1 MTAATPPP
9 VPGAPSTGRVVVGV
23 DGSEGSLGAV
33 KWAVEEAR
41 ARGCPV
47 HAVIGWSYHPT
58 WSYSTV
64 GNMYPAPS
72 AVLPSSWDPIMSD
85 PPPPEHET
93 EVDAEAAVRN
103 AADATVTRVLEED
116 EEAGR
121 TPVKVTTEA
130 VEGHPAQVLLHAV
143 TPADV
148 LVVGSRGHGGVTGA
162 LLGSVTQHVV
172 NHARCP
178 VVVIPHGR

>member
-1 MTAATPPP
+1 MSDATPPP
-9 VPGAPSTGRVVVGV
+9 APGASSAGRVVVGV

-33 KWAVEEAR
+33 RWAVEEAR

-58 WSYSTV
+58 WGYSTV

-72 AVLPSSWDPIMSD
+72 AVLPSAWEPIMSD

-93 EVDAEAAVRN
+93 EADAEAAVRN
-103 AADATVTRVLEED
+103 AADATVTTVLEED
-116 EEAGR
+116 EQAGR
-121 TPVKVTTEA
+121 APVKVTTDA
-130 VEGHPAQVLLHAV
+130 VEGHAAQVLLDAV

-178 VVVIPHGR
+178 VVVVPHGR